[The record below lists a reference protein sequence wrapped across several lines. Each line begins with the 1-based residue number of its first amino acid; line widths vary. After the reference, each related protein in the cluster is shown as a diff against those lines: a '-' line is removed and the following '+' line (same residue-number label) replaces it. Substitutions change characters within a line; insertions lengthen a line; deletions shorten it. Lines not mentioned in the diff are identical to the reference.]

1 MSSPKNPDWVIQAN
15 QEGLHFDLESVVPL
29 DFDALVNTAMRKSG
43 LKDFGEDYW
52 RSPLQMMCDDL
63 DQLAELT
70 LYGRLMARSDILQ
83 WLNTRLQIIDLCK
96 QHPEILEQPVPTPT
110 FIVGLPRSGTS
121 ILFEVLAQDPDVGVP
136 EMWEALIPCPPP
148 EAATYDTDPRIEQ
161 AHQLVTQWN
170 RMVPEF
176 ATMHEMAGRIPSE
189 CGLLMAGSFISDHNA
204 SLHMTDNY
212 GGWHAQADLTKAYE
226 WHKIVLQV
234 LQWKNPRKRWLLKA
248 PAHQSKLD
256 VLLKI
261 YPDAQIIQ
269 THRDPIACMGSAT
282 SLMACLYKMRSD
294 KAFNAAAFDEFLVGE
309 ATAQRLELV
318 IDQVADGVVPESRIC
333 DSRYCDLM
341 DEPIA
346 CVEKIYGHFGMPL
359 SDGTKQRMLDYLAG
373 KPKGKFGKHSYESDA
388 SDRHWFKRYQ
398 EYYGVPSEV

>member
-1 MSSPKNPDWVIQAN
+1 MSSPQNPDWVVEAN
-15 QEGLHFDLESVVPL
+15 REGRHFDLNAVVPL
-29 DFDALVNTAMRKSG
+29 DYDALVYAAKRKTG
-43 LKDFGEDYW
+43 LDDFGQDYW
-52 RSPLQMMCDDL
+52 QAPFKMFCDDL
-63 DQLAELT
+63 DQLADLT
-70 LYGRLMARSDILQ
+70 LFGRLMARSDAIQ
-83 WLNTRLQIIDLCK
+83 WLCTRLQILDLCK
-96 QHPEILEQPVPTPT
+96 KHPEILEQEVPSPT

-136 EMWEALIPCPPP
+136 KMWEALIPCPPP

-176 ATMHEMAGRIPSE
+176 ESVHEMAGNIPSE
-189 CGLLMAGSFISDHNA
+189 CGLLMAGSFISDHIA

-212 GGWHAQADLTKAYE
+212 GGWHAQADLTPAYE
-226 WHKIVLQV
+226 WHKMVLQV

-256 VLLKI
+256 ILLKV

-269 THRDPIACMGSAT
+269 THRDPIKCMGSAT
-282 SLMACLYKMRSD
+282 NLMAILYKMRSD

-318 IDQVADGVVPESRIC
+318 IDQVAAGTVPESSIC

-346 CVEKIYGHFGMPL
+346 CVEKIYRHFNMPL
-359 SDGTKQRMLDYLAG
+359 SDSTKQRMLDYLAS
-373 KPKGKFGKHSYESDA
+373 KPQGKFGAHNYQSDA
-388 SDRHWFKRYQ
+388 SDRHWFDRYQ
-398 EYYGVPSEV
+398 QHYDIPSEV